1 MGIIAQRLVRT
12 ICPNC
17 KEKHP
22 ASETDIAFI
31 KRQYGEEHLE
41 ELNLSVPLM
50 LYTGKGCDECGD
62 TSYKGRPGVHELLTM
77 TGELRALVYQ
87 EVSVHE
93 MKSQAL
99 QDGIRISLKYKL
111 SVVLADPFFENIK
124 TVNIV

>member
-1 MGIIAQRLVRT
+1 
-12 ICPNC
+12 
-17 KEKHP
+17 
-22 ASETDIAFI
+22 
-31 KRQYGEEHLE
+31 
-41 ELNLSVPLM
+41 
-50 LYTGKGCDECGD
+50 
-62 TSYKGRPGVHELLTM
+62 M